1 MFKLPESRVQ
11 GLLIVCTLGVMLLAM
26 PHMAIAI
33 TNASIVDAVSPSS
46 IYMRN
51 GFELQNGSIRELI
64 GHKTGETLHYC
75 NPVSVRSEP
84 DINSKKIT
92 SVNDGNFNNYVF
104 KKGPNYGWANVFNS
118 GKFVGYSAQ
127 AIKDEGLITN
137 IICPA
142 SNWVTQSHIEIEG
155 AEFRAELT
163 DQRELIVKDL
173 DGAVLYSRK
182 VSGKTS
188 LYELRNSSGVFG
200 WLVGWNLY
208 DDTPYYSDIDFTV
221 ARVIVPYV
229 DTQGDQKVWDAV
241 YPGVQNSKY
250 LSMLKVK
257 SNEVSI
263 VAGMGIRGPR
273 FYSCNGC
280 AWHWGQPIF
289 VTIKRTSNGIEERMQ
304 NGALNFRNVKDI
316 SHADQFLYNWLYW
329 NPTRLT
335 ELLHGQVGQQIET
348 IITQCTPNKRA
359 FYKRYF
365 IPQWEWLSPLHY
377 LLHKRSKSS
386 VMIYDQAKNDLSAT
400 EYELYYEEGE
410 ASYSTL
416 LDYLWDPGASGYEYF
431 NNLMDCVDDRP
442 EYRGLVRNIVGY
454 LNLPLDTD
462 LLEAIIGERK

>member
-26 PHMAIAI
+26 PHVAIAI

-263 VAGMGIRGPR
+263 VAGMRIRGPR
-273 FYSCNGC
+273 FIVATGVHGTGGS
-280 AWHWGQPIF
+280 
-289 VTIKRTSNGIEERMQ
+289 
-304 NGALNFRNVKDI
+304 
-316 SHADQFLYNWLYW
+316 LYL
-329 NPTRLT
+329 
-335 ELLHGQVGQQIET
+335 
-348 IITQCTPNKRA
+348 
-359 FYKRYF
+359 
-365 IPQWEWLSPLHY
+365 
-377 LLHKRSKSS
+377 
-386 VMIYDQAKNDLSAT
+386 
-400 EYELYYEEGE
+400 
-410 ASYSTL
+410 
-416 LDYLWDPGASGYEYF
+416 
-431 NNLMDCVDDRP
+431 
-442 EYRGLVRNIVGY
+442 
-454 LNLPLDTD
+454 
-462 LLEAIIGERK
+462 